1 MLHGRCLCETVRYEL
16 RGDPIAMYYC
26 HCAQC
31 RRATGSSFA
40 TNLIVRSDDLHVV
53 AGEAAMARYESSP
66 GKFRHFCSRCG
77 SPIFSRSDSM
87 PHISSLRAGTL
98 DEDPG
103 LRPATHI
110 WVSAKAPWLEIQD
123 ELPQRP
129 EGLT

>member
-1 MLHGRCLCETVRYEL
+1 VQYEL

-40 TNLIVRSDDLHVV
+40 TNLLVRSDDLHVV
-53 AGEAAMARYESSP
+53 AGEAATARYESSP

-87 PHISSLRAGTL
+87 PQISSLRAGTL

-110 WVSAKAPWLEIQD
+110 WVSAKAPWLEIPD